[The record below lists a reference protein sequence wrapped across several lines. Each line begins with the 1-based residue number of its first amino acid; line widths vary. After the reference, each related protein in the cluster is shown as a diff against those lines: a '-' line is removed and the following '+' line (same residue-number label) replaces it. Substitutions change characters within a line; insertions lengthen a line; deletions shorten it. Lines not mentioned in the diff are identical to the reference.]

1 MNRSASRFVSSLLI
15 VVASLLFTGCKPAQA
30 PVQAVAPPTAPANN
44 DDKAWQNYL
53 QYVIA
58 HNMEGVTDRTSNY
71 YLPASGGEDYQG
83 KYDRQLQGV
92 HDAVQRGVPGGNML
106 AFGSPDSTRMA
117 DLVVAAYK
125 DAAPGSEKGVIV
137 LFIGKAA
144 DNERVKA
151 AVTPSGATYKFVEA
165 K

>member
-1 MNRSASRFVSSLLI
+1 MNRSVSRFVSSLLI

-71 YLPASGGEDYQG
+71 YLPASGGVDYQG

-92 HDAVQRGVPGGNML
+92 QEAVQRGVLPGNML
-106 AFGSPDSTRMA
+106 TFGSPDSAKIA

-125 DAAPGSEKGVIV
+125 DSGAGSMKGVIV

-144 DNERVKA
+144 DKERVAA
-151 AVTPSGATYKFVEA
+151 AVAPSGATFKFVEA